1 MTNNP
6 TKYEQILSNRSRG
19 VAIIK
24 CHELTDTNNMFLH
37 RGVSVDNISHD
48 FGLTVRIARNILE
61 WSPLNVHSS
70 QLGFILLQ

>member
-19 VAIIK
+19 
-24 CHELTDTNNMFLH
+24 LTDANNMFLH
-37 RGVSVDNISHD
+37 RGVSVDKISHD
-48 FGLTVRIARNILE
+48 FGLSVRIARNILE

-70 QLGFILLQ
+70 QLGFILLHSFRGEY